1 MLVTG
6 RSENGGVY
14 RSLLF
19 DSNKSL
25 VAKQIKQLVVAECGY
40 LAIFNPTTYAT

>member
-6 RSENGGVY
+6 RSENGGY
-14 RSLLF
+14 IAHCFF